1 MLRVFSVKKGDTFSF
16 TVTFKNLSVD
26 LDTFVFGV
34 KTNYNDVDYI
44 IEKSLGHGIEKVSTG
59 KYRIDISADESDDLN
74 PDQYIYD
81 LRFTLGTVVST
92 PLSGYL
98 NIEESVFNG

>member
-1 MLRVFSVKKGDTFSF
+1 MLRVFSVKKGDTFCF

-34 KTNYNDVDYI
+34 KTSYSDVDYV
-44 IEKSLGHGIEKVSTG
+44 IEKSLGHGIEKVATG
-59 KYRIDISADESDDLN
+59 KYRIDFSATESDDLT

-81 LRFTLGTVVST
+81 LRFTIGDVVST

-98 NIEESVFNG
+98 IVEESVFNG

>member
-34 KTNYNDVDYI
+34 KTSYNDVDYI

-98 NIEESVFNG
+98 IIEESVFNG

>member
-16 TVTFKNLSVD
+16 TVTFKNLSAD

-34 KTNYNDVDYI
+34 KTSYNDVDYI
-44 IEKSLGHGIEKVSTG
+44 IEKSLGNGIEKVSTG
-59 KYRIDISADESDDLN
+59 KYRIDISADESDDLT

-98 NIEESVFNG
+98 IIEESVFNG

>member
-16 TVTFKNLSVD
+16 TVTFKNLTQD
-26 LDTFVFGV
+26 LDTFTFGV
-34 KTNYNDVDYI
+34 KSSYNDVDYI
-44 IEKSLGHGIEKVSTG
+44 IEKSLGNGIEKVSTG
-59 KYRIDISADESDDLN
+59 KYRIDISADESDDLT

-98 NIEESVFNG
+98 IIEESVFNG